1 MDVNQVKFGNY
12 SIGSSGSGAA
22 NNSKENASE
31 AQTQNTQAQAQGI
44 NASSADSILNAL
56 GIAGMQNLAF
66 ISKTEPQAPNPAD
79 YLDENRISDIEAAMA
94 GFESGVDNIAN
105 VLDAEFPGMFADDQK
120 LALAAQ
126 IFAAE

>member
-12 SIGSSGSGAA
+12 SIGSSSSGAA

-31 AQTQNTQAQAQGI
+31 AQTQNAQAQAQGI

-66 ISKTEPQAPNPAD
+66 INKTEPQAPNPAD

-94 GFESGVDNIAN
+94 EFESGVDNIAN